1 MYFHCKK
8 VQLPTGL
15 SGILNQ
21 NQFNFT
27 LFNITNN
34 MPASIQIQGNLLN
47 TSFNSIL
54 EQSPRLGNLASKSAA
69 YIKQSVDL
77 NANQSPSSNLVSW
90 NNFFISKTQKVKIFS
105 SIRPEKLLS
114 FIMLEMV
121 FQEMI
126 YPQIV
131 RLGHSVI
138 IILPINVQ
146 INLASTGEHVL
157 WDIMMR
163 LIAYVPLAS

>member
-27 LFNITNN
+27 LFNVINN

-54 EQSPRLGNLASKSAA
+54 EQSPRLGNLASNSAVYMKKSF
-69 YIKQSVDL
+69 YL
-77 NANQSPSSNLVSW
+77 NASQSPSSNLVRC
-90 NNFFISKTQKVKIFS
+90 IIFS
-105 SIRPEKLLS
+105 SKKNLKSQIL
-114 FIMLEMV
+114 FI
-121 FQEMI
+121 F
-126 YPQIV
+126 
-131 RLGHSVI
+131 
-138 IILPINVQ
+138 
-146 INLASTGEHVL
+146 
-157 WDIMMR
+157 DI
-163 LIAYVPLAS
+163 